1 MPSANFFDVGFVA
14 TLEQLVETIA
24 DREGLG
30 LQRVRAVARVA
41 RQAGLIATLGRGM
54 SAAKM
59 TPRDAANLLIAV
71 NVAGTARTAPK
82 IVDRYR
88 RLRTTSSTRSVYF
101 GIELEKLIAAA
112 GTGTIADFVS
122 SLLSR
127 ASRRSPLVSRR
138 YDPEDYEIAIKF
150 RKPISLVTLYVAA
163 PRGETP
169 DEVAFSQRAEN
180 SSVSVPDRTV
190 DVVITQRTIF
200 AVGGLLRHRRI

>member
-1 MPSANFFDVGFVA
+1 MGFVA

-71 NVAGTARTAPK
+71 NVAGTARTAPE

-112 GTGTIADFVS
+112 GTRTIADFVS

-150 RKPISLVTLYVAA
+150 RRPIPLVTLYVAA

-180 SSVSVPDRTV
+180 SSVSIPDRTV